1 MRAFGLRAASSL
13 RAMTVYS
20 RQELKQV
27 EQLSERGCKDGV
39 RRQPAG
45 WSRPVWAL
53 GQAPAEQS
61 PHPQRRW
68 RAIRHVRVDADLEL
82 ALLHG
87 PAVGRLGRVG
97 RRGALHR
104 PGPGGLQGSARVHAE
119 GTDQGRRPVK
129 VRWLVNLGRG
139 PYLADDCSDEEIVA
153 AFDEEYGGVSSAITA
168 GLLQYFRKANDR
180 VGKEY
185 AEIDMR
191 VTNGAV
197 HCTAIQRFQGRDSIF
212 TEGCSLVGAM
222 NGLRARGYD
231 SQPSST
237 TSHLHLIRRQY
248 AMLLPRAESVF
259 IPSENDI
266 MAKKKDK
273 TKTQVAAVLFAED
286 SQEPVAVL
294 APTEFGS
301 DGGTG
306 SDHFNLTVIKPVC
319 IHTWRKINGF
329 DNLLI
334 ANEGENFAVLKAT
347 YFAGIEDMD
356 IEGVAIDEI
365 SMARVYS
372 RIVRRI

>member
-1 MRAFGLRAASSL
+1 MASAGNPQDGAGQSGPSAKRPRSSHL
-13 RAMTVYS
+13 TLNVGG
-20 RQELKQV
+20 
-27 EQLSERGCKDGV
+27 ERFV
-39 RRQPAG
+39 TSA
-45 WSRPVWAL
+45 STL
-53 GQAPAEQS
+53 TS
-61 PHPQRRW
+61 NSHYFT
-68 RAIRHVRVDADLEL
+68 
-82 ALLHG
+82 ALLSG
-87 PAVGRLGRVG
+87 DWVESGDEELYIDQDPAAFKVLLGYM
-97 RRGALHR
+97 RRGLIKVDDVDEDVLLLAEYLGTER
-104 PGPGGLQGSARVHAE
+104 LISA
-119 GTDQGRRPVK
+119 VK